1 MRKKFVM
8 PMTETRIDWGT
19 IRSNFPVTDKIAYL
33 NTAAAGPLSRSA
45 MDAGSGYYQQMMD
58 DGDLHWNAWLAR
70 REEVRRSVAQFIN
83 ADPDEIGLTTN
94 TSSGM
99 NLIVDALQ
107 GRGEVISCDLE
118 FPVSTIPWMH
128 RQTPVHLVQNVAGE
142 VVPSD
147 IRRAMTPKT
156 GIISISHVQYSNGF
170 RSDLAQLGLEK
181 RDHALVVNASQSAG
195 VFEIDV
201 KRMKIDA
208 LCATGHKWMLSGYG
222 SGFVYISRAL
232 LGETKPRAIGWLSV
246 EDPYGDRN
254 SEVNL
259 RRDAGAR
266 SELGCPHFA
275 GIFALGAS
283 VDFMTGIGMR
293 NIQERALS
301 MNRIL
306 TDRLVEAGF
315 RVLSPLGNENSRSAE
330 TLVALENPAQVV
342 TKLAEQSVIVTEK
355 PEGIRVATDF
365 FNNEQDIERLI
376 EGLSKIR
383 DG

>member
-1 MRKKFVM
+1 MTM
-8 PMTETRIDWGT
+8 PERDIDWGM
-19 IRSNFPVTDKIAYL
+19 IRSNFPVTERVAYL
-33 NTAAAGPLSRSA
+33 NTAAAGPLSRA
-45 MDAGSGYYQQMMD
+45 TAEAGSRYYLQMMA
-58 DGDLHWNAWLAR
+58 DGDLHWNDWLAK
-70 REEVRRSVAQFIN
+70 REDVRRKIAEFIN
-83 ADPDEIGLTTN
+83 AEPDEIGLTTN

-128 RQTPVHLVQNVAGE
+128 RQIPVHLVKNVAGE
-142 VVPSD
+142 VDASD

-156 GIISISHVQYSNGF
+156 GIISLSHVQYSNGF

-181 RDHALVVNASQSAG
+181 ANHALVVNASQSAG

-232 LGETKPRAIGWLSV
+232 LAESKPRAIGWLSV
-246 EDPYGDRN
+246 KDPYGDRN
-254 SEVNL
+254 SEVVL
-259 RRDAGAR
+259 SKDAAAR

-283 VDFMTGIGMR
+283 VEFLIGVGMAK
-293 NIQERALS
+293 IQERALS
-301 MNRIL
+301 MNRTL
-306 TDRLVEAGF
+306 TDRLVEAGL
-315 RVLSPLGNENSRSAE
+315 RVLSPLRNENSRSAE
-330 TLVALENPAQVV
+330 TLVAIENPAQVV
-342 TKLAEQSVIVTEK
+342 TKLAQQSVIVTEK

-365 FNNEQDIERLI
+365 FNNEQDIERLV
-376 EGLSKIR
+376 EALSKTR
-383 DG
+383 GV